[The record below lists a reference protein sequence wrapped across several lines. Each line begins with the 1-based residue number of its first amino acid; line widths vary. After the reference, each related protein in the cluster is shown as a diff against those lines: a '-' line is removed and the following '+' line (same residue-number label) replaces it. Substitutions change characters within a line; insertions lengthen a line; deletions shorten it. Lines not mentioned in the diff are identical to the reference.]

1 MVAQARGGA
10 QTAYADLLR
19 RYERPVYALIVRMVR
34 DPGLAEDLAQ
44 EVFLKAFRSLGSFD
58 PERKFSSWLFKIA
71 HNATVDHL
79 RRREVETQPLD
90 GGADAVEDRPVRQ
103 IADPA
108 AETPEAAR
116 QRADLRQALETS
128 IAGLRPV
135 YREVM
140 LLRFQEELSYDE
152 IAEVTGLPLGTVK
165 TFIHRARKEL
175 AEVLRAQGWT
185 P

>member
-1 MVAQARGGA
+1 
-10 QTAYADLLR
+10 
-19 RYERPVYALIVRMVR
+19 MVR
-34 DPGLAEDLAQ
+34 DPALAEDLAQ
-44 EVFLKAFRSLGSFD
+44 EVFLKAFRSLDSFD

-71 HNATVDHL
+71 HNATVDQL
-79 RRREVETQPLD
+79 RRRGVATEPLE
-90 GGADAVEDRPVRQ
+90 GGWHEEEGGPVRQ

-116 QRADLRQALETS
+116 QRGDLRRALEAS

-135 YREVM
+135 YREVIV
-140 LLRFQEELSYDE
+140 LRFQEELSYEE

-175 AEVLRAQGWT
+175 ADTLRGQGWSPERAAGSKLRGPAGRKAGWRGT
-185 P
+185 R